1 MTYLAKVA
9 TALTA
14 KRLLEHVTVTL
25 PHPPPVA
32 EQLTTILLGA
42 HCCPRC
48 VLRFLGVRDR
58 NVHANLLSLTKE
70 WSGLPLG
77 GQHVNGEAL
86 AEEVEVETESEDG
99 VEAKRA
105 KLEKEDG
112 NVVGVPNPASRPNP
126 VSETALPPPA
136 NDSTPQRTCSA
147 CLGLLQCDHR
157 DVAGKAFKLFQSEGY
172 SLGSNNKTFL
182 LSMRLPPQ
190 LAIRQRSFVMLME
203 KEMGADKVDGSVS
216 VEVKEILKYLISDAF
231 AETSSIAYDPESPF
245 SLTVHYDHPQTKKE
259 YEFMTKIPDADFK
272 IKTSRQKGQIL
283 VHGASFEKIA
293 KSVDKLSYVHFADAA
308 MCPPPVVTKPP
319 RLVELGLQHAPIYV
333 AGRYL
338 KLQRHISNS
347 PWEIGGK
354 RMTEHSVE
362 ELIANKVDAFF
373 RNDGHKFYSSGRE
386 DADVLMLG
394 RGRPYYL
401 ELVNPRRVEASE
413 TELQAL
419 QDTINKEANGMV
431 QSRDMQ
437 IVPREET
444 KILKDAANTKSKSYS
459 TLVKLASPV
468 TIEAL
473 DEVSKIK
480 DLAIKQQ
487 NPTRV
492 PRRADLM
499 RDKVIESLRVYPAA
513 PAQDAAVSPTDEVRV
528 DLRTSAGTY
537 VKEFVHGDNG
547 RTNPNLA
554 SLLGVEWAKVLE
566 LDVLEVHL
574 DWPKQTASEV
584 AQLI

>member
-1 MTYLAKVA
+1 MTYLAKLA

-14 KRLLEHVTVTL
+14 KRLLDHVTVTL

-58 NVHANLLSLTKE
+58 NVHANLLALTRE
-70 WSGLPLG
+70 WSGLPFG
-77 GQHVNGEAL
+77 GQHVNGETQ
-86 AEEVEVETESEDG
+86 AEEVGVEGEAESEDG
-99 VEAKRA
+99 VEAKRL
-105 KLEKEDG
+105 KLEIEDG
-112 NVVGVPNPASRPNP
+112 KTVGVPNPTSPANP
-126 VSETALPPPA
+126 VMQTALPMPS
-136 NDSTPQRTCSA
+136 NDSAPQRTCSA
-147 CLGLLQCDHR
+147 CLGLLQCDHH
-157 DVAGKAFKLFQSEGY
+157 DLAGKAFKLFQSEGY

-190 LAIRQRSFVMLME
+190 LAIRQRSFVLLVE
-203 KEMGADKVDGSVS
+203 KEMGADMIDGSVS

-231 AETSSIAYDPESPF
+231 AETSSITYDPESPF

-259 YEFMTKIPDADFK
+259 YEFMTKIPEADFK

-283 VHGASFEKIA
+283 VHGTSFEKIA
-293 KSVDKLSYVHFADAA
+293 KSVDKLSYTHFADAA
-308 MCPPPVVTKPP
+308 MCPPPIVTKPP

-413 TELQAL
+413 TELKAL

-431 QSRDMQ
+431 LSRDMQ

-468 TIEAL
+468 TAEAL
-473 DEVSKIK
+473 DKVSKIR

-513 PAQDAAVSPTDEVRV
+513 PTTVSPTDEVRV

-574 DWPKQTASEV
+574 DWPKQIDSEI
-584 AQLI
+584 APLI